1 MVKKSGLENTATA
14 QEKSVEQLMAE
25 NEALLQRIEEMN
37 NIDPIALEYLKE
49 ERKIR
54 QSARVDSDKLLVKEI
69 TDHKNVSLWT
79 KWGKRIGPMHRDNAL
94 KALRN
99 FASFGVLLSSTQ
111 PTQAEIDKWL
121 VSKEGV
127 AWKKSEDKKRDD
139 NVSTRKKGNMEK
151 ILKQMA
157 DQYGLTMGA
166 LSGILKPGEV
176 KPLSQAQDMR

>member
-1 MVKKSGLENTATA
+1 MVKKIGNEGTATK
-14 QEKSVEQLMAE
+14 QEKSLAEVMAE

-54 QSARVDSDKLLVKEI
+54 QSARVDADKLVVKEI
-69 TDHKNVSLWT
+69 NDHKNVSLWT

-94 KALRN
+94 RALRN
-99 FASFGVLLSSTQ
+99 FVSFGVMLSSTQ
-111 PTQAEIDKWL
+111 PTEADIEKWL
-121 VSKEGV
+121 ASKEGI

-139 NVSTRKKGNMEK
+139 NISTRKRGSMEK